1 MSEAIKLTE
10 IREADIRPAEMHEEY
25 LRLSATDG
33 DTYFRNGA
41 QQPVPCP
48 GCGGNDSVLSFV
60 KRGFDY
66 MECSICGTLF
76 QSPRASIEVFKRFYS
91 ESPSSRY
98 WAEVF
103 FPSVAEVRR
112 EKLFRPRVERILEVC
127 SKKDFSPRTVVDVGA
142 GCGIFLE
149 EWNRRCP
156 EVRVVAV
163 EPSPKSAMICRS
175 KGLEVVEEMAENV
188 DKLNES
194 ADLVTCFEVIEHV
207 YDTLFFVQS
216 LAKLVRKGG
225 YAVVTGLGCEGFD
238 IQTLWEKSRSIWPP
252 HHINFLSLA
261 GFEALFKRAGFSG
274 VELLTPG
281 ELDVDI
287 VANMIANAKN
297 SPLGGRF
304 AATLLKRG
312 QGARSD
318 FQAFLRDHKLSS
330 HVWVVAK
337 K

>member
-1 MSEAIKLTE
+1 MKLDGIT
-10 IREADIRPAEMHEEY
+10 EADIRPKEMHEEY
-25 LRLSATDG
+25 LRLSAADG
-33 DTYFRNGA
+33 DTYFRNGV
-41 QQPVPCP
+41 QHPVPCP
-48 GCGGNDSVLSFV
+48 GCGSTDSVPSFV
-60 KRGFDY
+60 KRGFEY
-66 MECSICGTLF
+66 VECPMCGTLF
-76 QSPRASIEVFKRFYS
+76 QSPRASIEEFKRFYS

-112 EKLFRPRVERILEVC
+112 EKLFRPRLERILEIC
-127 SKKDFSPRTVVDVGA
+127 SKKNFLPRTVVDVGA

-149 EWNRRCP
+149 EWSRRCP
-156 EVRVVAV
+156 EARAVAV

-175 KGLEVVEEMAENV
+175 KGLEVIEEIAENV
-188 DKLNES
+188 ESLKES
-194 ADLVTCFEVIEHV
+194 ADLVTSFEVIEHV
-207 YDTLFFVQS
+207 YDALFFVQS

-238 IQTLWEKSRSIWPP
+238 IQTLWENSRSIWPP

-287 VANMIANAKN
+287 VANMLANAKE

-304 AATLLKRG
+304 TVTLLNRG
-312 QGARSD
+312 QGARTD